1 MDEQEVEKKKL
12 MAGGRRRK
20 EERGVQ
26 LRKSSKDGLEVIK
39 RVQGVEAGKVCLEQK
54 GRFKRNER

>member
-1 MDEQEVEKKKL
+1 MEKKKL

-20 EERGVQ
+20 EEREVQ